1 MSRQS
6 LRGSGKSAS
15 IARMRALL
23 LLRPLLLVSLLLAFT
38 RPGFAREEVVVIT
51 SFPASLYEPFRRAF
65 EARESDFRLRIMN
78 RKTTAAIAMVAGGR
92 FEADVIWASAPDA
105 FEVLREAGKLLPIPA
120 GLRPVS
126 PRIGGFPVDAPDG
139 MFRGF
144 SVSGYGM
151 MWHQP
156 SLTRAGLAPPRA
168 IADLTDPR
176 YRGLIAMSAPSRSGT
191 THLMVETVLQL
202 YGWRKG
208 WEIWQRLAGNL
219 ATVTARSFSVP
230 SGVAQ
235 GRFAVGLSIDFLG
248 RSGTDDLGFAY
259 PAENVFLPASIA
271 VLSTARNPEGARRF
285 AAFVLSEAGQKL
297 LTEPRINR
305 HPVAAGMAAPDRE
318 DLFALAEAGQ
328 SGFVFDAAKSGRRY
342 ELVNI
347 LFDELITERIVRLQK
362 FWRLHA
368 EIREKAH
375 ADAALAREWQAVG
388 DLAASLPEAL
398 AALENDPASTELK
411 RVPRGVPPPPVQA
424 ALVER
429 IRQGAEASLATAEA
443 RLEALARRL
452 NPEAGSARP

>member
-1 MSRQS
+1 MIHQG
-6 LRGSGKSAS
+6 LRTLGKSAS
-15 IARMRALL
+15 IARMRAS
-23 LLRPLLLVSLLLAFT
+23 LLRPLLLVSLMLALA
-38 RPGFAREEVVVIT
+38 RPVMAREEIVVIT

-65 EARESDFRLRIMN
+65 EAKEPDFRLRMLN
-78 RKTTAAIAMVAGGR
+78 RKTTAAIAMVSGGR
-92 FEADVIWASAPDA
+92 FEADVFWASAPDA
-105 FEVLREAGKLLPIPA
+105 FEVLREAGKLLPIPP
-120 GLRPVS
+120 GLRPGS
-126 PRIGGFPVDAPDG
+126 PIIGGFPVDATDG
-139 MFRGF
+139 TFRGF

-156 SLTRAGLAPPRA
+156 SLMRAGLAPPKA

-191 THLMVETVLQL
+191 THLMVETVLQR
-202 YGWRKG
+202 YGWQKG

-248 RSGTDDLGFAY
+248 RSGTGDLGFAY

-297 LTEPRINR
+297 LADPRINR
-305 HPVAAGMAAPDRE
+305 HPVAAGIAPADRE
-318 DLFALAEAGQ
+318 DLFTLADAAY
-328 SGFVFDAAKSGRRY
+328 SGFVFDAGKSGQRY

-347 LFDELITERIVRLQK
+347 LFDELITERLVRLQK

-368 EIREKAH
+368 EIREPAQ
-375 ADAALAREWQAVG
+375 AVAMLAREWQAVG
-388 DLAASLPEAL
+388 DFAAALPDVL
-398 AALENDPASTELK
+398 AALEFDPTSAELK
-411 RVPRGVPPPPVQA
+411 RVPRGVPLPPVQA

-429 IRQGAEASLATAEA
+429 IRQAAETRLASAEA
-443 RLEALARRL
+443 RLESLARRL
-452 NPEAGSARP
+452 NLETGASRP